1 MIDVDRIRRTT
12 DLVELVRAD
21 GVELK
26 KNGAEYE
33 ALCPFHV
40 EHTAS
45 FRVVP
50 AKGFM
55 HCFGCGAHYDAI
67 GYVMATRKV
76 DFVEA
81 CKQLG
86 GDDLSRLVFER
97 QTKRIEPTTAREL
110 WVPVTVPDDAPRW
123 RVGEAA
129 DVYNPK
135 RGHWWR
141 GLLPSRADAYR
152 DAAGKLL
159 GYVLR
164 VEARDGRK
172 LTPQV
177 TWCIGPDGSSR
188 WCLQPFWRPRP
199 LFGLD
204 VLAAKP
210 NAPVLIVEGE
220 KCAAV
225 AGERLPMYAVISWPG
240 GSKGVGLVDWSP
252 LRNRTVVLWPDAD
265 RPGDEAMFGIVDRSL
280 NTRRRGVAHYVLAE
294 TQNVRWVDVAGQP
307 RGWDIAD
314 ALQVDGWSIAQLT
327 AWARLRTSRVT
338 LMTPSE
344 AADV

>member
-1 MIDVDRIRRTT
+1 MIDVERIRRTV

-21 GVELK
+21 NVELK
-26 KNGAEYE
+26 PNGAEFE
-33 ALCPFHV
+33 ALCPFHM
-40 EHTAS
+40 EHTPS

-55 HCFGCGAHYDAI
+55 HCFGCGVHYDAI

-81 CKQLG
+81 CHQLG
-86 GDDLSRLVFER
+86 ADDLSRVVLQR
-97 QTKRIEPTTAREL
+97 QTRRMPVDDGREV
-110 WVPVTVPDDAPRW
+110 WVPVSVADDAPRW
-123 RVGEAA
+123 SVDAA
-129 DVYNPK
+129 GDVYNPK
-135 RGHWWR
+135 RHTWWR
-141 GLLPSRADAYR
+141 GLKPSRADAYR

-164 VEARDGRK
+164 TNARDGRK

-188 WCLQPFWRPRP
+188 WCLQPFWTPRP

-210 NAPVLIVEGE
+210 ASPVLVVEGE

-225 AGERLPMYAVISWPG
+225 AGAVLLPYAVVSWPG
-240 GSKGVGLVDWSP
+240 GSKGVGACDWSP
-252 LRNRTVVLWPDAD
+252 LRGRDVVLWPDAD
-265 RPGDEAMFGIVDRSL
+265 TPGDEAMFGVIDRAL
-280 NTRRRGVAHYVLAE
+280 NLRRPGVAQLVMRAGCKS
-294 TQNVRWVDVAGQP
+294 VRWVDPTGQP
-307 RGWDIAD
+307 KGWDIAD
-314 ALQVDGWSIAQLT
+314 ALQVDHWSMAQLA
-327 AWARLRTSRVT
+327 AWARLRTAPVT
-338 LMTPSE
+338 LLRAEE
-344 AADV
+344 A